1 MARYNKTIVQW
12 RSKLQK
18 TISLST
24 AEAEYYAASEMA
36 IEVMYLRNLLS
47 NMGFPQDP
55 DTPVYEDNTACIEWG
70 NHVIG
75 GRERAKHIDIRKHF
89 AHETIQNREMR
100 LIKVDTTEQLAD
112 LFTKALPYPQ
122 FLACIQGILNA
133 PARVPD
139 EVVRVNGARI
149 REDLRR
155 AYRLRRGTR

>member
-1 MARYNKTIVQW
+1 
-12 RSKLQK
+12 
-18 TISLST
+18 
-24 AEAEYYAASEMA
+24 
-36 IEVMYLRNLLS
+36 
-47 NMGFPQDP
+47 MGFTQDP

-70 NHVIG
+70 NHAIG
-75 GRERAKHIDIRKHF
+75 GRERAKHINIRKHF

-112 LFTKALPYPQ
+112 LFTKALQYPQ
-122 FLACIQGILNA
+122 FLACVQGILNV

-139 EVVRVNGARI
+139 EVVRVNDARI